1 MGEAMSKDSTKTLI
15 NQILVELFHDIL
27 EIEEKSIT
35 TRTNPSITMNE
46 MHIIEI
52 IGLNRS
58 RSMGEV
64 ARDLGITLPS
74 LTSGINRL
82 VKKGYVERKRTEED
96 RRVVKVELTKPGR
109 QIFRAHE
116 LFHEQMVEA
125 LIDDLEIEE
134 LPLLMNSLEQLH
146 DFFRNR
152 YLKK

>member
-1 MGEAMSKDSTKTLI
+1 MSKDSTKTLI

>member
-1 MGEAMSKDSTKTLI
+1 MGEAMSKGSTKTLI

>member
-1 MGEAMSKDSTKTLI
+1 MGEPMSKDSTKTLI

-27 EIEEKSIT
+27 EIEEQSIT
-35 TRTNPSITMNE
+35 TRTSPSITVNE

-52 IGLNRS
+52 IGLNQA

-96 RRVVKVELTKPGR
+96 RRVVKVELTKSGR

-116 LFHEQMVEA
+116 LFHNQMVEA
-125 LIDDLEIEE
+125 LIHDLEIEE
-134 LPLLMNSLEQLH
+134 LPLLMNSLEQLR

-152 YLKK
+152 YFKK

>member
-1 MGEAMSKDSTKTLI
+1 VGEAMSKDSTKTLI

>member
-1 MGEAMSKDSTKTLI
+1 MGESMSNDRTKTLI

-35 TRTNPSITMNE
+35 TRTNPSITVNE
-46 MHIIEI
+46 MHIIEM
-52 IGLNRS
+52 IGLNQA

-82 VKKGYVERKRTEED
+82 VKKGYVDRKRTEED
-96 RRVVKVELTKPGR
+96 RRVVKVELTKQGI
-109 QIFRAHE
+109 QVYRAHE

-125 LIDDLEIEE
+125 LIHELKIEE
-134 LPLLMNSLEQLH
+134 LPLLMDSLDRLRE
-146 DFFRNR
+146 FFRVR
-152 YLKK
+152 YLQK